1 MPPRP
6 AVRSLRVVDR
16 KDPAMQIAIV
26 LYPGMTALDAVGP
39 YEVLRLL
46 PDAEVRFVGAAPG
59 PVVTDSGL
67 LFLGATH
74 SYAETPEP
82 DVVLVPGSGPRTAT
96 AMADRELTGWLRRV
110 HDTTQWTTSV
120 CTGAM
125 ILAAAGILDGLP
137 ATTHWLVQPGLAAMG
152 AEPRRG
158 ERIVHA
164 GKVVTAA
171 GVSAG
176 IDLGLWLAGEI
187 AGRERAET
195 IQLYIEYDPQ
205 PPFDAGHPSKA
216 SKAVVASARALGRKI
231 ALNPAEARAVPTI
244 AWERVLSRFRK
255 RRWQPASGSSPTGG
269 GLS

>member
-1 MPPRP
+1 
-6 AVRSLRVVDR
+6 
-16 KDPAMQIAIV
+16 MQIAIV

-46 PDAEVRFVGAAPG
+46 PDAEVRLVGAEPG
-59 PVVTDSGL
+59 PVVTDSGV

-74 SYAETPEP
+74 SYTETPSP

-96 AMADRELTGWLRRV
+96 TMADRQLTDWLRRV
-110 HDTTQWTTSV
+110 HETTRWTTSV
-120 CTGAM
+120 CTGSM
-125 ILAAAGILDGLP
+125 ILAAAGLLDGLP
-137 ATTHWLVQPGLAAMG
+137 ATTHWLAQTGLGAMG
-152 AEPRRG
+152 AKAQRG

-164 GKVVTAA
+164 GKIATAA

-216 SKAVVASARALGRKI
+216 SKSVVDNARALLRKE
-231 ALNPAEARAVPTI
+231 ALNPSEMRAVPTI
-244 AWERVLSRFRK
+244 AWQRVLHKFRT
-255 RRWQPASGSSPTGG
+255 RR

>member
-1 MPPRP
+1 L
-6 AVRSLRVVDR
+6 ADEK
-16 KDPAMQIAIV
+16 KDPTMQIAIV
-26 LYPGMTALDAVGP
+26 LYPGLTALDAVGP

-59 PVVTDSGL
+59 PVVTDSGV

-82 DVVLVPGSGPRTAT
+82 DIVLVPGSGPRTAT
-96 AMADRELTGWLRRV
+96 MMADKQLTDWLRRV
-110 HDTTQWTTSV
+110 HETTQWTTSV

-137 ATTHWLVQPGLAAMG
+137 ATTHWNVQPGLAAMG
-152 AEPRRG
+152 AKAQRG

-164 GKVVTAA
+164 GKVATAA

-195 IQLYIEYDPQ
+195 IQLYIEYDPH

-216 SKAVVASARALGRKI
+216 SKTVVANAKALGRKV
-231 ALNPAEARAVPTI
+231 ALNPSEARAVPTI
-244 AWERVLSRFRK
+244 AWQRVLDKFRK
-255 RRWQPASGSSPTGG
+255 RR